1 MYIQE
6 ISIENYKSFASAQII
21 HFSKGINL
29 VVGKNNV
36 GKTALLEALTFSP
49 NNPHISDK
57 SKPRK
62 TITNNKNSIF
72 QGKFVF
78 SRQEF
83 EDYVND
89 QNDSI
94 FFLSEEVDENIYQY
108 FEEPHIKYGWYK
120 MARNTDFEF
129 YYDMGTEPGE
139 EPWWHEINYNEI
151 ELFQAKLN
159 TYFNNELVIHYIID
173 ENGRQFAFE
182 GLYLSKKNWK
192 DPVQYKFILRNDKIE
207 GDWAYESKE
216 GKDIGLLLL
225 DYSLANKI
233 YKFDIHRRVG
243 SNFGITK
250 KMELTPDCGNLP
262 GVLLVFQSD
271 SVSFGEYKKAIKEIF
286 PEIYDVIISPNDSGE
301 AEIRIWNTA
310 PIKDRTDLA
319 IPLKDCGTGIG
330 QVLAILY
337 LVISSASPQV
347 IIIDEPN
354 SFLHPSASRK
364 LMNIFKRYP
373 QHQYIISTHSP
384 EIIASNPDNLILLTL
399 ENGET
404 KVKVLETEQ
413 KQGIQDAIKEIGL
426 KLSDVYGFDSI
437 LWVEGPT
444 EQVCFPKIIAKF
456 FPRLEGNLAVEAVKH
471 TSDFEKKYLETTI
484 NLYQKLSGRDS
495 YLIPPAIAYVFDN
508 EGKTEDDI
516 RDLKRIGKQASETK
530 DKDIVHFI
538 KPRLYEN
545 FILDSDAIAFSLN
558 QYISQH
564 GLGQIYT
571 SEEINIW
578 IEANKTDP
586 KYWDKGKQ
594 SQADSAEWKEKI
606 HAAKLLNNL
615 FKKFLDN
622 KVSYQ
627 KTVDS
632 VKLTEYLLDNKP
644 EVFDSLKQLLGQ
656 FLPK

>member
-6 ISIENYKSFASAQII
+6 ITIENYKSFASSQII
-21 HFSKGINL
+21 HFSKGVNL

-49 NNPHISDK
+49 NKPHISDK

-62 TITNNKNSIF
+62 TIINSKNSIF
-72 QGKFVF
+72 EGKFVF
-78 SRQEF
+78 SKQEF
-83 EDYVND
+83 EDFVND
-89 QNDSI
+89 QNNSI
-94 FFLSEEVDENIYQY
+94 FFLSAEVDENIYQY
-108 FEEPHIKYGWYK
+108 FEEPPIKYGWYK

-129 YYDMGTEPGE
+129 YYEMEIEPGE
-139 EPWWHEINYNEI
+139 EPWWRQIDYNEI

-192 DPVQYKFILRNDKIE
+192 DPVQYKFILKNDKIE
-207 GDWAYESKE
+207 GDWVYESKE

-271 SVSFGEYKKAIKEIF
+271 SVSFNEYKKSIKEIF

-330 QVLAILY
+330 QVMAILY

-399 ENGET
+399 EEGET
-404 KVKVLETEQ
+404 KVKVLETKQ
-413 KQGIQDAIKEIGL
+413 KQDIQYAMQEIGL
-426 KLSDVYGFDSI
+426 KLSDIYGYDNI

-444 EQVCFPKIIAKF
+444 EQVCFPKIISIFYPK
-456 FPRLEGNLAVEAVKH
+456 LEGNMAIVAVRH
-471 TSDFEKKYLETTI
+471 TGDFEKKYIDTTYA
-484 NLYQKLSGRDS
+484 LYEKISGS
-495 YLIPPAIAYVFDN
+495 GSESFLIPPAVAFVFDR
-508 EGKTEDDI
+508 EGKSEKEITDWKRGREKIHFTE
-516 RDLKRIGKQASETK
+516 
-530 DKDIVHFI
+530 V
-538 KPRLYEN
+538 RLYEN
-545 FILDSDAIAFSLN
+545 YILDEDAIASVLN
-558 QYISQH
+558 AYSSEYKW
-564 GLGQIYT
+564 GETYT
-571 SEEINIW
+571 IEEIKKWLDSNR
-578 IEANKTDP
+578 TDN
-586 KYWDKGKQ
+586 KYWDNKTVNNAG
-594 SQADSAEWKEKI
+594 AANWKDQI
-606 HAAKLLNNL
+606 HAAKLLEDL
-615 FKKFLDN
+615 FGAFTDR
-622 KVSYQ
+622 KVCYQ

-632 VKLTEYLLDNKP
+632 VKLTEYLLENKP
-644 EVFDSLKQLLGQ
+644 EAFDSLKQLLDK

>member
-6 ISIENYKSFASAQII
+6 ITIENYKSFASSQII
-21 HFSKGINL
+21 HFSKGVNL

-49 NNPHISDK
+49 NKPHISDK

-62 TITNNKNSIF
+62 TIINSKNSIF
-72 QGKFVF
+72 EGKFVF
-78 SRQEF
+78 SKQEF
-83 EDYVND
+83 EDFVND
-89 QNDSI
+89 QNNSI
-94 FFLSEEVDENIYQY
+94 FFLSAEVDENIYQY
-108 FEEPHIKYGWYK
+108 FEEPPIKYGWYK

-129 YYDMGTEPGE
+129 YYEMEIEPGE
-139 EPWWHEINYNEI
+139 EPWWRQIDYNEI

-192 DPVQYKFILRNDKIE
+192 DPVQYKFILKNDKIE
-207 GDWAYESKE
+207 GDWVYESKE

-271 SVSFGEYKKAIKEIF
+271 SVSFNEYKKSIKEIF

-330 QVLAILY
+330 QVMAILY

-399 ENGET
+399 EEGET
-404 KVKVLETEQ
+404 KVKVLETKQ
-413 KQGIQDAIKEIGL
+413 KQDIQYAMQEIGL
-426 KLSDVYGFDSI
+426 KLSDIYGYDSI

-444 EQVCFPKIIAKF
+444 EQVCFPKIISIFYPK
-456 FPRLEGNLAVEAVKH
+456 LEGNMAIVAVRH
-471 TSDFEKKYLETTI
+471 TGDFEKKYIDTTYA
-484 NLYQKLSGRDS
+484 LYEKISGS
-495 YLIPPAIAYVFDN
+495 GSESFLIPPAVAFVFDR
-508 EGKTEDDI
+508 EGKSEKEITDWKRGREKIHFTE
-516 RDLKRIGKQASETK
+516 
-530 DKDIVHFI
+530 V
-538 KPRLYEN
+538 RLYEN
-545 FILDSDAIAFSLN
+545 YILDEDAIASVLN
-558 QYISQH
+558 AYSSEYEW
-564 GLGQIYT
+564 GETYT
-571 SEEINIW
+571 IEEIKKW
-578 IEANKTDP
+578 LDSTKTDN
-586 KYWDKGKQ
+586 KYWDNNVVNH
-594 SQADSAEWKEKI
+594 ANAANWKDQI
-606 HAAKLLNNL
+606 HAAKLLEDL
-615 FKKFLDN
+615 FGAFTN
-622 KVSYQ
+622 RKVCYQ

-632 VKLTEYLLDNKP
+632 VKLTEYLLENKP
-644 EVFDSLKQLLGQ
+644 EAFDSLKQLLDK

>member
-6 ISIENYKSFASAQII
+6 ITIENYKSFASAQII

-36 GKTALLEALTFSP
+36 GKTALLEALTFSS

-57 SKPRK
+57 SKPRR
-62 TITNNKNSIF
+62 TINNQKNSIF
-72 QGKFVF
+72 EGKFVF

-83 EDYVND
+83 EDYVSD
-89 QNDSI
+89 HNDSI
-94 FFLSEEVDENIYQY
+94 FFLGDEADEHIYRF
-108 FEEPHIKYGWYK
+108 FEDPRQYGWYK

-207 GDWAYESKE
+207 GDWEYKSKE

-301 AEIRIWNTA
+301 AEIRIWNTS

-404 KVKVLETEQ
+404 KVKVLETNQ
-413 KQGIQDAIKEIGL
+413 KQDIQYGMREIGL

-444 EQVCFPKIIAKF
+444 EQVCFPKIISKL
-456 FPRLEGNLAVEAVKH
+456 FPMLDENIAFEAVRN
-471 TSDFEKKYLETTI
+471 TGDFGKKYLETTFA
-484 NLYQKLSGRDS
+484 LYQKLSGDES
-495 YLIPPAIAYVFDN
+495 FLIPPAVAYIFDR
-508 EGKTEDDI
+508 EGKKDSYIQE
-516 RDLKRIGKQASETK
+516 LEKMGKGK
-530 DKDIVHFI
+530 IHFI
-538 KPRLYEN
+538 NPRLYEN
-545 FILDSDAIAFSLN
+545 FILDNEAIAFLLN
-558 QYISQH
+558 QYSTKHEWGREYSI
-564 GLGQIYT
+564 T
-571 SEEINIW
+571 EIVDW
-578 IEANKTDP
+578 IEAHKTS
-586 KYWDKGKQ
+586 KEYWDNRQPSEKDQ
-594 SQADSAEWKEKI
+594 DDWKNKI
-606 HAAKLLNNL
+606 HAANLLGDL
-615 FKKFLDN
+615 FNELSESRLPYKEHKPIYSLE
-622 KVSYQ
+622 
-627 KTVDS
+627 
-632 VKLTEYLLDNKP
+632 LTEYLIEHKP
-644 EVFDSLKQLLGQ
+644 EAFDLLKEL
-656 FLPK
+656 FNRILPNIEPPTS